1 MSDTI
6 AFVATYISSAEDTSK
21 VSFHPTLK
29 FLANW
34 LETEERAVT
43 SHQIGSELVTCAKAA
58 QSLADKELFARFL
71 AGFYK
76 ATNDEQPARPGWL
89 FSPKFTKTSDLTF
102 INVTLIAH
110 QCVNLAI
117 IFTHHQSHYFTKTD
131 LVPLSI
137 SVLSSKN
144 LATRD
149 MAHQILIEYLVFI
162 QGKR

>member
-1 MSDTI
+1 MGKYSHTDLLPDNLISLCKESQLSDTI
-6 AFVATYISSAEDTSK
+6 AFVATYISSAEDMSK

-76 ATNDEQPARPGWL
+76 ATNDEQPARPG
-89 FSPKFTKTSDLTF
+89 
-102 INVTLIAH
+102 
-110 QCVNLAI
+110 C
-117 IFTHHQSHYFTKTD
+117 
-131 LVPLSI
+131 
-137 SVLSSKN
+137 
-144 LATRD
+144 
-149 MAHQILIEYLVFI
+149 I
-162 QGKR
+162 QVH